1 MTPISQ
7 LEEQLIQ
14 LPPGDKIHLIQV
26 LAQSLHEAWNPA
38 PQPETETGEASSL
51 LDFFRQSPLAEAIAD
66 SEELDLSRDQSLTP
80 DRFVL

>member
-7 LEEQLIQ
+7 LEEQLVQ

-26 LAQSLHEAWNPA
+26 LAQSLNGVWKPT
-38 PQPETETGEASSL
+38 PQPETETARGL

-66 SEELDLSRDQSLTP
+66 GEALDLSRDPLFTH
-80 DRFVL
+80 